1 MLPPQHRLRR
11 SAEVTLVNQRGRRM
25 AHPLVVV
32 LLISRSEAE
41 SLPSRFAFVAGRR
54 VGGAVVRNR
63 AKRRLREIVRHH
75 LGQIKPG
82 FDFVVIARS
91 GTATADFSELERAV
105 LTLVSRAGVLMP
117 AAAGT
122 SGRGVTIQ
130 S

>member
-1 MLPPQHRLRR
+1 
-11 SAEVTLVNQRGRRM
+11 M

-32 LLISRSEAE
+32 LLLNRSEAE

-91 GTATADFSELERAV
+91 DAATVDYGELERAV
-105 LTLVSRAGVLMP
+105 VTLVSRAGVLTP

-122 SGRGVTIQ
+122 SGRGVTTH